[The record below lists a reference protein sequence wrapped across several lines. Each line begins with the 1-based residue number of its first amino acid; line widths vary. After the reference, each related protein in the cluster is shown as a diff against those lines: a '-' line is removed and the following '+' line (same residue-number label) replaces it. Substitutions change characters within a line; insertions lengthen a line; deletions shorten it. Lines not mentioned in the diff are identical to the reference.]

1 MVMSENVI
9 WSKHV
14 LAPLSERQ
22 VPATLA
28 PAVLKPAAR
37 AALVDSWYVSLL
49 KSANPLTLSRLTEPT
64 VVQSTG

>member
-37 AALVDSWYVSLL
+37 AAWYVSLF
-49 KSANPLTLSRLTEPT
+49 KSANPLTPSRLTEPT
-64 VVQSTG
+64 VVQSTA